1 MPHKPTA
8 QTRRQVAALVGFGNT
23 DEQIAVVIE
32 VSVAELRQ
40 RYEKELHP
48 PGRPPHQPDKKS
60 RALVET
66 LSLTEKQEDIARV
79 LGIDE
84 KTLRKHYREEL
95 DLAAIEANTMVW
107 RSLHLMASGPRRHA
121 IAGVRVWNNL

>member
-84 KTLRKHYREEL
+84 KPLRKHYREER
-95 DLAAIEANTMVW
+95 DLAAIKAHAMVA
-107 RSLHLMASGPRRHA
+107 RSVYLMASWTGRDA
-121 IAGVRVWNNL
+121 IAAAR